1 MNIKR
6 RVFSKEFKLHVLRE
20 VQSGKTAAEVARQY
34 QLHPNLLVKWRN
46 QFETYADEAFG
57 GSGKARSDT
66 ARMAAQER
74 KIAQLL
80 AENELLKK
88 ALSQLDLIRASTS
101 RDGEIE

>member
-34 QLHPNLLVKWRN
+34 QVHPNLLVKWRN
-46 QFETYADEAFG
+46 QYETYAGEAFG

-66 ARMAAQER
+66 ARMAAQKR

-88 ALSQLDLIRASTS
+88 ALSQLDLLRNSAGG
-101 RDGEIE
+101 DGEAE

>member
-1 MNIKR
+1 MNIKKR
-6 RVFSKEFKLHVLRE
+6 TFSKEFKLHVLRE
-20 VQSGKTAAEVARQY
+20 VQSGKTAAVVARQY

-57 GSGKARSDT
+57 GSGNARSDA

-74 KIAQLL
+74 RIAQLL

-88 ALSQLDLIRASTS
+88 ALSQLDLIRTS
-101 RDGEIE
+101 AGEDGETE